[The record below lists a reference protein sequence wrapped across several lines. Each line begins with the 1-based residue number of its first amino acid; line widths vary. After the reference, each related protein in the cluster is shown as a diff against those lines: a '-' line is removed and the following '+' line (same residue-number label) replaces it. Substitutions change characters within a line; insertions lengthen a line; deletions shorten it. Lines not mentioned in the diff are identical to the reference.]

1 MNANRTMEAAL
12 GEDRR
17 DGDRVPYAARV
28 MIVRAESAWFAQLLD
43 LFLDAGVFMGQDAAF
58 RQLRLQRQDALLQL
72 LFAQQAGWQRVLVHQ
87 GTLLRAASRFVVRSH
102 AILISPS

>member
-28 MIVRAESAWFAQLLD
+28 MIVRAESA
-43 LFLDAGVFMGQDAAF
+43 
-58 RQLRLQRQDALLQL
+58 
-72 LFAQQAGWQRVLVHQ
+72 
-87 GTLLRAASRFVVRSH
+87 
-102 AILISPS
+102 